1 MNPGKRSNKDPVDP
15 CYSVRVDQAL
25 ALATDSFRYTRR
37 KSTKIP
43 YLAHLLQVMV
53 TVAEHGGDEEQ
64 MVAAVLHDYLED
76 IDGSSA
82 EELSS
87 RFGPRVARLVV
98 ALSDTTLRPKPA
110 WAPRKRRYL
119 EHLAAAPAEVKLISA
134 ADKLHNAQS
143 ILRDLKTVGPIVF
156 DRFSVSSARTLWY
169 YRQVVC
175 SLSSGWEHPLLV
187 DLRHVVL
194 SVHQLAEEP
203 MPSPANF
210 DPMPD

>member
-1 MNPGKRSNKDPVDP
+1 MSSGNRPNQDTATP
-15 CYSVRVDQAL
+15 CYGLRVDQAL

-37 KSTKIP
+37 KATKIP

-64 MVAAVLHDYLED
+64 LVAAVLHDYLED

-87 RFGPRVARLVV
+87 RFGARVARLVV

-110 WAPRKRRYL
+110 WGPRKRRYL
-119 EHLAAAPAEVKLISA
+119 EHLADAPAEVKLISA

-143 ILRDLKTVGPIVF
+143 ILRDLKTVGPVVF
-156 DRFSVSSARTLWY
+156 DRFSASADRTLWY
-169 YRQVVC
+169 YRRVVG
-175 SLSSGWEHPLLV
+175 SLSSGWEHALLA
-187 DLRHVVL
+187 DLSQVVQAI
-194 SVHQLAEEP
+194 HQLAGKP
-203 MPSPANF
+203 MPSPVDF